1 MFKIWIWKKLINSK
15 QLYFLFI
22 NNHSPNQFSFIKK
35 FLLII
40 IKREELSKLIFYWIN
55 ENENYYYY
63 YYYYYYYRTEK
74 NNPKHICI
82 VNVEVKEN
90 NVYHYVKLIIMEHN

>member
-1 MFKIWIWKKLINSK
+1 MKIITITTT
-15 QLYFLFI
+15 
-22 NNHSPNQFSFIKK
+22 
-35 FLLII
+35 II
-40 IKREELSKLIFYWIN
+40 IIELK
-55 ENENYYYY
+55 
-63 YYYYYYYRTEK
+63 K